1 MTHNDFKVVCK
12 LIINDLLE
20 IKILTNKNALLKQ
33 CLLEKRY
40 ISPLFTKNKT
50 ITNKSKNKITH

>member
-20 IKILTNKNALLKQ
+20 IKILTNKNTLLKQ

-40 ISPLFTKNKT
+40 INPLFTKNKT
-50 ITNKSKNKITH
+50 ITNNSKNKITH